1 MKIVLDE
8 LQGGLKKCEKLFINT
23 GSEGSSESRST
34 LSESATTNL
43 LDAQEAMEHSSSRQY
58 NDSDGGSTFM
68 QTFDARNSS
77 MTKDSVITSSVLN
90 DQSSTL
96 QSRTILESGAS
107 PLLSQHSPESPILT
121 QRDSATESMI
131 TAEESK
137 EMNKGLSVLQKL

>member
-1 MKIVLDE
+1 
-8 LQGGLKKCEKLFINT
+8 
-23 GSEGSSESRST
+23 
-34 LSESATTNL
+34 
-43 LDAQEAMEHSSSRQY
+43 
-58 NDSDGGSTFM
+58 M